1 MLGVIRYAAVL
12 PTGEIVQTGTA
23 PSFAAMA
30 MIAIPD
36 ATVEVA
42 PEWVDDEKHYWD
54 AATKAF
60 VAFPPRPGPWA
71 VWDGQR
77 WFDPRTA
84 ADHVA
89 DLDARRAAA
98 SITKSAFLQAC
109 IAVGLL
115 NPAEAAD
122 AARGYIPAPFGPA
135 IAGLPA
141 EQRDM
146 IEVIWPAVTRVD
158 RMDPLILAVAASA
171 GLSGELLDE
180 IFGVAP
186 HSPD

>member
-30 MIAIPD
+30 MIAIPG

-42 PEWVDDEKHYWD
+42 PEWVDDNKHYWD

-60 VAFPPRPGPWA
+60 VAFPPKPGPWA
-71 VWDGQR
+71 AWDGQC

-84 ADHVA
+84 A

-109 IAVGLL
+109 LAVGLL

-122 AARGYIPAPFGPA
+122 AARGYNPGPLRSGHRRP
-135 IAGLPA
+135 AGLPA

-171 GLSGELLDE
+171 GLGDALLDE
-180 IFGVAP
+180 IFGLAP
-186 HSPD
+186 QSPD